1 MKRDIGFLTRLLVRM
16 ENEARSLY
24 QISQDTEGER
34 DKEQHHLRLAQD
46 QGWVTQESESEWRLT
61 NDGHNLAERI
71 RKAAEKKCETALKE
85 GVRRKLHDAV
95 LKIGEQLLAAWLSG
109 TDK

>member
-1 MKRDIGFLTRLLVRM
+1 MKRDIEFLTRLLMRM

-24 QISQDTEGER
+24 QIPQDPEGKR

-61 NDGHNLAERI
+61 NKGHNLVERV

-85 GVRRKLHDAV
+85 GVRKKLHDAV
-95 LKIGEQLLAAWLSG
+95 LKIGGQWLEAWLSG
-109 TDK
+109 TDE